1 LGLDNAKI
9 SIVLDSSVA
18 EGSYVCGANKENTHM
33 KHFTPSRDM
42 KEVPHTKA
50 SVYTTI
56 EGDLCPECSKPLS
69 MARGIEIGN
78 IFQLGTKYSAPMK
91 ALFLDEKGE
100 SREMIMASYGI
111 GVGRLMATIIEDNH
125 DDYGPIWPAAVA
137 PFTVHLNALNLK
149 EEEVRKTAEALYE
162 TFVQNGIE
170 VLFDDRDE
178 RPGSQFSD
186 ADLIGAPL
194 RVIVSMR
201 NLEKGEVEIKRRGEK
216 TSMTVPVNEALSK
229 IKGLLAE
236 LMSSS
241 EI

>member
-1 LGLDNAKI
+1 
-9 SIVLDSSVA
+9 
-18 EGSYVCGANKENTHM
+18 
-33 KHFTPSRDM
+33 
-42 KEVPHTKA
+42 
-50 SVYTTI
+50 
-56 EGDLCPECSKPLS
+56 
-69 MARGIEIGN
+69 
-78 IFQLGTKYSAPMK
+78 
-91 ALFLDEKGE
+91 
-100 SREMIMASYGI
+100 
-111 GVGRLMATIIEDNH
+111 MATIIEDNH

-216 TSMTVPVNEALSK
+216 TSTTVPVNEALSK
-229 IKGLLAE
+229 VKGLLAE
-236 LMSSS
+236 LLSSS